1 LLENRHNEEKV
12 LTGFNGTMIPRLARP
27 NRNFAAALIFFCLIT
42 QIHAQD
48 FFGDQYKKLA
58 DNYQNQTRS
67 ELLKFGAALDDE
79 RSKMKEDLKY
89 LLEPIFDIEFAC
101 KSAPSQSEPVSREI
115 ERIFLQLERS
125 TDRMSTKAESVLSR
139 ISEKK
144 ESSEARF
151 QRNCPAPEGNFNAFI
166 ECIDLQRKH
175 YVQVALAAQASAV
188 QHLRVNGFVQRIPL
202 IKQCVLQK
210 NNIPLENLRKLADF
224 TEKSAIESMK
234 LLDRINGVSTD
245 LL

>member
-1 LLENRHNEEKV
+1 MRIN
-12 LTGFNGTMIPRLARP
+12 PRLA
-27 NRNFAAALIFFCLIT
+27 LIFSFILLNNELY
-42 QIHAQD
+42 AQV
-48 FFGDQYKKLA
+48 FFGDQYKQLA
-58 DNYQNQTRS
+58 DNYQNQTR
-67 ELLKFGAALDDE
+67 EQLFKFGAALDDE

-115 ERIFLQLERS
+115 ERIFFYLERS
-125 TDRMSTKAESVLSR
+125 TDRMSTKAESVLTR
-139 ISEKK
+139 ITEKK
-144 ESSEARF
+144 ETSEARF
-151 QRNCPAPEGNFNAFI
+151 RRNCPAPEGNFNAFI

-210 NNIPLENLRKLADF
+210 NNIPIENLRKLADF
-224 TEKSAIESMK
+224 TEKSALESMN
-234 LLDRINGVSTD
+234 LLDRLNSVSTD